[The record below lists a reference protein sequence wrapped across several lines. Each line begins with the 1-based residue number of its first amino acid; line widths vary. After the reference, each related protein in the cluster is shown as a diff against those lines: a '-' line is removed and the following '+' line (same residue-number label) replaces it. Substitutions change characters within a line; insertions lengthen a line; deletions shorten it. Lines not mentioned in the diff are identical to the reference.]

1 MYLNPIKIIHFMK
14 TRLFIP
20 VLFVLLIFASCKK
33 DKPDTI
39 GGFQS
44 PMGEVGET
52 ISSSSATVAG
62 VSSISASVVSLKNG
76 VSSFTGTAI
85 VTNSAIKN
93 ILSNHPQTVING
105 NNVTISDIEFR
116 ITSEGIESINGL
128 ESGII
133 VKFDSN
139 VGDSYTINGNGKRT
153 VTSKSTDND
162 YFWGGM
168 NIKVMQI
175 EENTNKFGVKK
186 TLYWTNHKFGLVGIE
201 FTFDDNSTAKFPVF
215 SSTQN
220 N

>member
-1 MYLNPIKIIHFMK
+1 MK

-20 VLFVLLIFASCKK
+20 ALFVLLIFASCKK
-33 DKPDTI
+33 DKPDTL
-39 GGFQS
+39 GGSQS

-52 ISSSSATVAG
+52 ITSSSGTISG
-62 VSSISASVVSLKNG
+62 VSSIAASVVSLNDG
-76 VSSFTGTAI
+76 VSSFTGTAV
-85 VTNSAIKN
+85 VTNSTIKN

-128 ESGII
+128 EPGVI

-139 VGDSYTINGNGKRT
+139 VGDSYTINGGGKRT
-153 VTSKSTDND
+153 VTSKSTDDD

-186 TLYWTNHKFGLVGIE
+186 TIYWTNHKFGLVGIE

-220 N
+220 D

>member
-1 MYLNPIKIIHFMK
+1 MK
-14 TRLFIP
+14 TKLLFSILFIAFI
-20 VLFVLLIFASCKK
+20 LTACKK
-33 DKPDTI
+33 NNPDTL
-39 GGFQS
+39 GGLQS

-52 ISSSSATVAG
+52 ISSSSGTIAG
-62 VSSISASVVSLKNG
+62 VSSISASVVSLENG
-76 VSSFTGTAI
+76 VSSFTGTAV
-85 VTNSAIKN
+85 VTNSTIKN

-128 ESGII
+128 EPGVI

-139 VGDSYTINGNGKRT
+139 VGDSYTINGGGKRT

-168 NIKVMQI
+168 DIKVMQI

-186 TLYWTNHKFGLVGIE
+186 TIYWTNHKFGLVGIE
-201 FTFDDNSTAKFPVF
+201 FTFDDNSTAKFPVY

>member
-1 MYLNPIKIIHFMK
+1 MK
-14 TRLFIP
+14 TKLFFSI
-20 VLFVLLIFASCKK
+20 LFVFLAFTSCKK
-33 DKPDTI
+33 DKTDTL
-39 GGFQS
+39 GGLQS
-44 PMGEVGET
+44 PMGEVGEA
-52 ISSSSATVAG
+52 ISSSSATIAG
-62 VSSISASVVSLKNG
+62 VSSISASVVSLENG
-76 VSSFTGTAI
+76 VSSFTGTAV
-85 VTNSAIKN
+85 VTNSTIKN

-128 ESGII
+128 EPGVI

-139 VGDSYTINGNGKRT
+139 VGDSYTINGGGKRT

-168 NIKVMQI
+168 DIKVMQI

-186 TLYWTNHKFGLVGIE
+186 TVYWTNHKFGLVGIE
-201 FTFDDNSTAKFPVF
+201 FTFDDNSTAKFPVY

-220 N
+220 D